1 MQILMNVLK
10 TLMGVDRCAQI
21 QSVVT
26 HALAV
31 LAIVWQVMVTG
42 VMVSDSPIIFI
53 IIHFTEDTYFFRY

>member
-1 MQILMNVLK
+1 MQILMNVLR

-26 HALAV
+26 HVLAV

-42 VMVSDSPIIFI
+42 VMVSDSPIVFI